1 MKYVALLRGINVGG
15 NRKVP
20 MSDLKVCLE
29 NIGLENVRTYI
40 QSGNV
45 LFESESRDPRVLE
58 KNIETAIEET
68 FGFPVPTVVLS
79 ADELKSI
86 LDQTPKGWNEDPE
99 WKYNYIFLKSPY
111 DEKEVIDGI
120 GVLKPDIEALTLG
133 KGIIYQSMLFSMYGR
148 TTTGKLAS
156 RPVYQLMTIRNH
168 NTVSKLVGLLS
179 EE

>member
-20 MSDLKVCLE
+20 MADLRMCLE
-29 NIGLENVRTYI
+29 TAGFQKVRTYI

-45 LFESESRDPRVLE
+45 LFEADKTEPRVLE
-58 KNIETAIEET
+58 RKIESAIETN

-79 ADELKSI
+79 RQELRAVV
-86 LDQTPKGWNEDPE
+86 DGTPEGWNTDPQ

-111 DEKEVIDGI
+111 DKREVLEGI
-120 GVLKPDIEALTLG
+120 GVLKPDIEALTIH

-168 NTVSKLVGLLS
+168 NTVTKLAELLS
-179 EE
+179 E